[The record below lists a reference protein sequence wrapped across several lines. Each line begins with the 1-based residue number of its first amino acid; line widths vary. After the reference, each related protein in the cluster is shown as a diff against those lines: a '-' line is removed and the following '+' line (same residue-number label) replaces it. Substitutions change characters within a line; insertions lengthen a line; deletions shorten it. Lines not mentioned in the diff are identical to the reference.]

1 VLRSFLQYRK
11 RSSVIQVEKI
21 FVFNIA
27 SSTLI
32 RSKFGRG
39 SLVNFSIGDDVWRVG
54 SWEFMEVESLL
65 VLLYGSESQF
75 SRNLWKFYP
84 LLVMSSEH
92 VDMS

>member
-1 VLRSFLQYRK
+1 MDFDV
-11 RSSVIQVEKI
+11 
-21 FVFNIA
+21 
-27 SSTLI
+27 
-32 RSKFGRG
+32 
-39 SLVNFSIGDDVWRVG
+39 GDEVWRVG
-54 SWEFMEVESLL
+54 SWEFMGFESLL